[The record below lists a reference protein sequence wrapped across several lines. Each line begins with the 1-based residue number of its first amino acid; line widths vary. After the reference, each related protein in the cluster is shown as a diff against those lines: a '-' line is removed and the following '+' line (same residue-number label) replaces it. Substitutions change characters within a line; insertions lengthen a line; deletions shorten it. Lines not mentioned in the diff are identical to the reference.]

1 MMTLEEAVNGAVR
14 KWAEAAEAA
23 PDRYSG
29 AYGGACTLCDF
40 AGNPNGEPGECG
52 ACPVVTAFGP
62 DPHGW
67 FACHEFVYTDGTTTD
82 ALLSVLFLAAALG
95 VEVTG

>member
-1 MMTLEEAVNGAVR
+1 VNGAVR

-23 PDRYSG
+23 PDRYSD
-29 AYGGACTLCDF
+29 AYVGACALCDF
-40 AGNPNGEPGECG
+40 AKNPDGMPGACG

-62 DPHGW
+62 DLDGHY
-67 FACHEFVYTDGTTTD
+67 ACHEFVDTDGTTTD
-82 ALLSVLFLAAALG
+82 ALMSVLFLAAALG